1 MILDLPTPNFDD
13 NVWGTKLNA
22 AIEQVAD
29 AVDGVRQLPSTTGV
43 TTEYVLTVVLDE
55 ETNVKSAQ
63 WAAAPSA
70 PPPTTVT
77 HADLPAGVALTVLE
91 TGGTYSAQ
99 SVRTDLPRIF
109 IGVSDPAAFSREGDV
124 WFQTP

>member
-1 MILDLPTPNFDD
+1 VILDLPTPNFDID
-13 NVWGTKLNA
+13 VWGTKLNA
-22 AIEQVAD
+22 AVEQVAD
-29 AVDGVRQLPSTTGV
+29 AVDAIRQLPDTTSV
-43 TTEYVLTVVLDE
+43 TSEYVLTVFVDPD
-55 ETNVKSAQ
+55 TNVKSAQ
-63 WAAAPSA
+63 WRPAPAA

-99 SVRTDLPRIF
+99 SSRTDLPRIF